1 MEMDINFENRPNSFI
16 VCWNEKCLLGE
27 KCLRRIVALRNS
39 EDSDLMVAVNVLK
52 FNETNCK
59 YFLENKKVR
68 VAYGMKN
75 SFEEVKAKDIVN
87 MRKELINHFGHT
99 YYYERRN
106 GKMPITPED
115 QEYIAK
121 LFSSYGYEITF
132 DEIREETLWK

>member
-1 MEMDINFENRPNSFI
+1 MDINFENRPNSFI
-16 VCWNEKCLLGE
+16 VCWNEKCLFGE

-68 VAYGMKN
+68 VAYGMKG
-75 SFEEVKAKDIVN
+75 SFEEVKAKDIAN

>member
-16 VCWNEKCLLGE
+16 VCWNEKCLFGE

-68 VAYGMKN
+68 VAYGMKG
-75 SFEEVKAKDIVN
+75 SFEEVKAKDIAN